1 MLLRKNTTDEL
12 ALAQIVI
19 LRESHSIEEKAIKN
33 TEGKPQ
39 EQQQKW
45 IWLIHYKINIFFLTS
60 NPYYLLH
67 SVLYASNL
75 HPVNDCDQGTC

>member
-1 MLLRKNTTDEL
+1 MDMADPLQDK
-12 ALAQIVI
+12 
-19 LRESHSIEEKAIKN
+19 
-33 TEGKPQ
+33 
-39 EQQQKW
+39 
-45 IWLIHYKINIFFLTS
+45 YFFLTS